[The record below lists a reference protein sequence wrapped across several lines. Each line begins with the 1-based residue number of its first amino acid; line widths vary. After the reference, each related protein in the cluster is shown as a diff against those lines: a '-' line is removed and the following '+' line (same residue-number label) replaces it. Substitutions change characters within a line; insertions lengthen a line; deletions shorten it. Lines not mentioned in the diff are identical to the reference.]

1 MVKSGEESWM
11 RRRRSSIADATLLAL
26 ALSLPAC
33 PALASSGAPEKSEH
47 SSEGG
52 SKAAS
57 STTPYFILDPL
68 PISIIRDSA
77 GKGILV
83 IEIGLDARTMSGRRE
98 VEHMVPRL
106 RDLYIRVLNL
116 YTSRD
121 LHIHQPADAL
131 LIKTRLQMATD
142 VILGPDKATVLL
154 RQVLERR
161 TQ

>member
-1 MVKSGEESWM
+1 M
-11 RRRRSSIADATLLAL
+11 RPARTIWLTALAALAL
-26 ALSLPAC
+26 ALSSA
-33 PALASSGAPEKSEH
+33 AFASSSGGGEKKKSEGDH
-47 SSEGG
+47 GG
-52 SKAAS
+52 SKGAS
-57 STTPYFILDPL
+57 SNTPYFILDPL

-83 IEIGLDARTMSGRRE
+83 VEIGLDAKTMPGRHE

-121 LHIHQPADAL
+121 LHIHEPADAR
-131 LIKTRLQMATD
+131 LIKKRLQMATD
-142 VILGPDKATVLL
+142 AVLGPDKAVVLL

>member
-1 MVKSGEESWM
+1 MVKSGRESRM
-11 RRRRSSIADATLLAL
+11 RRRRSPIVDALWLAL
-26 ALSLPAC
+26 ALNLPAN
-33 PALASSGAPEKSEH
+33 PVLASSGVPKKPEP

-57 STTPYFILDPL
+57 STTPYFILDAL

-142 VILGPDKATVLL
+142 VILGPDKARVLL

>member
-1 MVKSGEESWM
+1 MLARARKIRVWS
-11 RRRRSSIADATLLAL
+11 LVLAL
-26 ALSLPAC
+26 GLAAPA
-33 PALASSGAPEKSEH
+33 AASEPKPSAKP
-47 SSEGG
+47 EGG
-52 SKAAS
+52 SHAAS
-57 STTPYFILDPL
+57 SNTPYFVLDPM
-68 PISIIRDSA
+68 PISIIRDST

-83 IEIGLDARTMSGRRE
+83 VEIGLDAKAMAARPE
-98 VEHMVPRL
+98 VEHMVPLL

-142 VILGPDKATVLL
+142 QVLGPGKAVVLM

>member
-1 MVKSGEESWM
+1 V
-11 RRRRSSIADATLLAL
+11 LAL
-26 ALSLPAC
+26 VLGVSAGPG
-33 PALASSGAPEKSEH
+33 LASSGAPKKPEH

-57 STTPYFILDPL
+57 STTPYFILDAL

-83 IEIGLDARTMSGRRE
+83 IEIGLDAGTMSGRRD

-121 LHIHQPADAL
+121 LHIHQPADAH
-131 LIKTRLQMATD
+131 LIKARLQMATD
-142 VILGPDKATVLL
+142 AILGPDKARVLL